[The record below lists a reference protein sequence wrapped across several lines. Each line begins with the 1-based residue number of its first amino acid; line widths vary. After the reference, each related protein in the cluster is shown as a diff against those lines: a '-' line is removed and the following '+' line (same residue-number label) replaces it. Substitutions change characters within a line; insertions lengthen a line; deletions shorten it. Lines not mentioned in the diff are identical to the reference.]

1 MTKLQEVAKLG
12 QSIWLDNIH
21 RTLIVS
27 GELQSL
33 IDEGLRGVTSNPTI
47 FEKAISGSTAYDG
60 EVERL
65 AGEGKSAKEI
75 YESLAMED
83 IAMAADLLRPVYDAA
98 HGDDG
103 FVSLE
108 VSPDLA
114 HDTEG
119 TVAEARRL
127 FSALNRPNV
136 MIKVPATEAGLPAVE
151 RLTAEGINVNVTLIF
166 SLRQYEEVAEVY
178 IRGLERR
185 AEEGKDL
192 REIASVASVFV
203 SRVDT
208 MVDPLL
214 EKAGALDLL
223 GKIAIANSKVIYT
236 RFRRIFST
244 KRWRRLAGLG
254 ARMQRLLWGST
265 STKNPRYPD
274 TLYVDELIGPY
285 TVNTVPPE
293 TLQAFRDH
301 GKVARTVGRGLMK
314 ARADLK
320 RLSALGIDLEQVC
333 RKLQEDGVAAF
344 KKSFDGLL
352 SRIGEKKEKS
362 RSSFEERMKAA
373 FGEAKKERVVPRLW
387 ARDYTLWKPDPEGI
401 SNRLGWLESA
411 KRMAERVGELGTF
424 AVEIRNEGY
433 RHCLLLGMG
442 GSSLAPALFRKVFG
456 VE

>member
-166 SLRQYEEVAEVY
+166 SLRQYEEVAEAY

-214 EKAGALDLL
+214 EKA
-223 GKIAIANSKVIYT
+223 
-236 RFRRIFST
+236 
-244 KRWRRLAGLG
+244 
-254 ARMQRLLWGST
+254 
-265 STKNPRYPD
+265 
-274 TLYVDELIGPY
+274 
-285 TVNTVPPE
+285 
-293 TLQAFRDH
+293 
-301 GKVARTVGRGLMK
+301 
-314 ARADLK
+314 
-320 RLSALGIDLEQVC
+320 
-333 RKLQEDGVAAF
+333 
-344 KKSFDGLL
+344 
-352 SRIGEKKEKS
+352 
-362 RSSFEERMKAA
+362 
-373 FGEAKKERVVPRLW
+373 
-387 ARDYTLWKPDPEGI
+387 
-401 SNRLGWLESA
+401 
-411 KRMAERVGELGTF
+411 
-424 AVEIRNEGY
+424 
-433 RHCLLLGMG
+433 
-442 GSSLAPALFRKVFG
+442 
-456 VE
+456 